1 MKLLVQ
7 HIISLPFPINLQKR
21 MPAVEHGS
29 GEVPVEGVDVPLDK
43 VARVVSDAAREVLH
57 PEAVLGRS
65 RNRVRRRRRCCGRG
79 GRVGRGGG
87 GRRGDG
93 GRRVAV
99 AQDVEMRVLHG
110 RHYISKSENVP
121 KVARNLRGCC

>member
-1 MKLLVQ
+1 
-7 HIISLPFPINLQKR
+7 

-65 RNRVRRRRRCCGRG
+65 RNRVRCRRCCGRG

-110 RHYISKSENVP
+110 RHSHIKI
-121 KVARNLRGCC
+121 

>member
-1 MKLLVQ
+1 MCEIMVQ
-7 HIISLPFPINLQKR
+7 HIISLPFPSYLQKR

-43 VARVVSDAAREVLH
+43 VAGIVSDAAREVLH
-57 PEAVLGRS
+57 PEAVLGHS
-65 RNRVRRRRRCCGRG
+65 RNRVRRRSCCCRRG

-93 GRRVAV
+93 GGRVAV
-99 AQDVEMRVLHG
+99 AKDVEMRVLHG
-110 RHYISKSENVP
+110 RHSRIKI
-121 KVARNLRGCC
+121 